1 VLLID
6 SGFAP
11 RVARNLEHV
20 YEFVQVI
27 RAQTQRRKRLLCQLP
42 SQLLLAYA

>member
-1 VLLID
+1 MLLID

-20 YEFVQVI
+20 YELVQVI
-27 RAQTQRRKRLLCQLP
+27 RAQTKRRKRLLCQLP
-42 SQLLLAYA
+42 SQLLLAYV